1 VVLWPKKR
9 PSLFRWLLLWFK
21 EWITLTFE
29 TISYRHFFFL
39 LRLRNLKSS
48 RKWFINPNKVN
59 IFVHLL
65 WFMRLIRNSQS
76 IGFVSKV
83 EGTYSGY
90 ALLRQG
96 TIGYEISVNV
106 FDKFRNQGV
115 GRALI
120 SEVEAKARQVGITAL
135 YALVLKSNKTSN
147 KFFLGQSFNVFEVE
161 HDTILYQK
169 LL

>member
-1 VVLWPKKR
+1 M
-9 PSLFRWLLLWFK
+9 
-21 EWITLTFE
+21 TFE

-59 IFVHLL
+59 IFVHLI
-65 WFMRLIRNSQS
+65 WFLRLILNSHL
-76 IGFVSKV
+76 IGLVSKV

-90 ALLRQG
+90 ILLRQG

-106 FDKFRNQGV
+106 FDKFRKQGV

-120 SEVEAKARQVGITAL
+120 SEMEAKARQVGITTL
-135 YALVLKSNKTSN
+135 YALVLKSNKASN
-147 KFFLGQSFNVFEVE
+147 ELFLGQSFHVFEVGY
-161 HDTILYQK
+161 DTILYQK